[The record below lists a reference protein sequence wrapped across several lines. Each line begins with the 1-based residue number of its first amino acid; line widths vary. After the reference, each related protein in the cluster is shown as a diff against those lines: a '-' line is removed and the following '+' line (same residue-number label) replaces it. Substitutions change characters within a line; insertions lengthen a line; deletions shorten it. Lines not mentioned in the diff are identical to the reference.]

1 MSAAESEKPLIID
14 LDGTL
19 SNGDIS
25 YELCIKHLKE
35 KKFIGFFDLLR
46 GIYKGKAF
54 LRSFS
59 LICICKTLILNFCP
73 ITKTFLKNQILRIGK

>member
-35 KKFIGFFDLLR
+35 KNL
-46 GIYKGKAF
+46 
-54 LRSFS
+54 
-59 LICICKTLILNFCP
+59 
-73 ITKTFLKNQILRIGK
+73 